1 MKEDGYILALV
12 GGLVVV
18 AVVFEMVRRRYLR
31 GRFAI
36 IWLAVAAATI
46 VLALAPDLLGW
57 AATVTGVKVPL
68 NLLFFVGFLGL
79 LIIIMHL
86 SAESGRLEERTR
98 ILAEEVAILRSQ
110 MTTGDVSESTLR
122 ADGDPSARAEADS
135 PL

>member
-1 MKEDGYILALV
+1 MNEDGYVLALV
-12 GGLVVV
+12 GGLIVV
-18 AVVFEMVRRRYLR
+18 AAVFEMVRRRYLR

-36 IWLAVAAATI
+36 IWLAVALATI
-46 VLALAPDLLGW
+46 VLALAPELLDW

-98 ILAEEVAILRSQ
+98 ILAEDVAILRSRLPPKGETNSEVATATQ
-110 MTTGDVSESTLR
+110 DDV
-122 ADGDPSARAEADS
+122 ARSD
-135 PL
+135 